1 MRWRQRPEERNIGVQ
16 TTTGRTEICSVEIST
31 SDREQ
36 LAAESRDGG
45 GPRLSYQPAHGQELV
60 PGPRERHH
68 LGQLGGVRGGA
79 GSFEAERTQ
88 KW

>member
-1 MRWRQRPEERNIGVQ
+1 MQ